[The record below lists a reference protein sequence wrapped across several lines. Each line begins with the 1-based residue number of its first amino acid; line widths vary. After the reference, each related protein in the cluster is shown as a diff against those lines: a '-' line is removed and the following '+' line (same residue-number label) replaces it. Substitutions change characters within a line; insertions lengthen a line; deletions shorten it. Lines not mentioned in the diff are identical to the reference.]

1 MDSENNKQLEDLL
14 NHETTECITKYASA
28 LCSKNEVFNM
38 MGFDEDDKDNI
49 MLHPVFEKA
58 YKIGVMQT
66 EYNIRAA
73 VVQLAVNGSAPAQI
87 EAVKLLEKL
96 KIENA

>member
-1 MDSENNKQLEDLL
+1 MDSENNKRLEDLL
-14 NHETTECITKYASA
+14 NHETTNYITKYAAA
-28 LCSKNEVFNM
+28 LFSKHEVIAA
-38 MGFDEDDKDNI
+38 MGFDEEDKDAI

-58 YKIGVMQT
+58 YKIGVMQS
-66 EYNIRAA
+66 EYDIRAA
-73 VVQLAVNGSAPAQI
+73 VVKLAVSGSAPAQI